1 MARGLHLIRM
11 GHACTHEH
19 FPGPEKEH
27 PVIAVIAV
35 IAIVA
40 AILLI
45 AWARLEVHGSDDL
58 QEALVEPFAPA
69 ATVPVEDAAAPRP
82 DNKLPV
88 EREVESAVTSSRFAT
103 GFSP

>member
-1 MARGLHLIRM
+1 M

-19 FPGPEKEH
+19 FTGPDKEH
-27 PVIAVIAV
+27 PVVAILAV

-45 AWARLEVHGSDDL
+45 GLARVAVHGTEDL
-58 QEALVEPFAPA
+58 QQALVDPVVSDLVV
-69 ATVPVEDAAAPRP
+69 VPPQP
-82 DNKLPV
+82 DTIPQE
-88 EREVESAVTSSRFAT
+88 EREVDAAVTSSRFAT